1 MEGTDRFSRA
11 LISAEMVYE
20 TSDRARQWLG
30 RPNPRL
36 NGRAPSA
43 VLESDDGLQQVQE
56 LLGQIDEGFFV

>member
-20 TSDRARQWLG
+20 TQERARQWLS

-36 NGRAPSA
+36 NGSAPSA
-43 VLESDDGLQQVQE
+43 VLEPDDGLRRVKE
-56 LLGQIDEGFFV
+56 LMGQIDEGFFV